1 MATVHLSFCNLFEW
15 YQQSNLQFMVVIG
28 MYLWK
33 IAIVLQQ
40 KLLGNVFGNTSSEGQ
55 ALKTTTVLRTVMF
68 SLSLN

>member
-1 MATVHLSFCNLFEW
+1 
-15 YQQSNLQFMVVIG
+15 MVVIG

-33 IAIVLQQ
+33 IGIVLQQ